1 MERVFRIVTNII
13 FCIQVLLLFLLFMED
28 RITLPPILQVAGRM
42 HPLVL
47 HLPIGMLILVAAI
60 VLLKKQF
67 EISTSDKVI
76 HFTLIFA
83 SLSASLA
90 ALFGFFLS
98 LHGDYA
104 GDTMNIHKIGGVL
117 LSWLCYALVL
127 IYQTSVKRAVFLST
141 GGVAFIV
148 LIATGHTGSVLT
160 HGDNF
165 LFEPLETEVV
175 RTAENSSAY
184 EYAIEPILEAKCFSC
199 HNETK
204 AKGKLVMTDRN
215 RFLAGGENGHP
226 WVAGNPDESRMIK
239 SFYLPL
245 ESDEHM
251 PPDGKPQLTSTEIAA
266 LKAWI
271 RSGADFDK
279 KLADFPEHDS
289 LKIVV
294 ASLVS
299 RLPQQPTGKVYA
311 FTSASESNITKVNT
325 PFVTVAPVYQGSPA
339 LQADF
344 YVRKAFDMKSLEAL
358 LSVKDQ
364 LVSISLSKMP
374 VTDKDLA
381 VVGKFNNLEV
391 LNLNFTDITGN
402 GLTHLSSLKNLRS
415 LSLASTQVTANSL
428 APVLGLPE
436 LRHLFLWNTVVTKAQ
451 CDSLLE
457 KYPAMAIVLSQF
469 SDDSMMRLNK
479 PQLDNEGVFASGSE
493 ITFRHPMTGVS
504 IRYTTDGSKPD
515 SVTGQLYDRPFRIDR
530 TTLVKA
536 VACKAGWY
544 CSEPVEQILFVRGI
558 PPESARLLN
567 DPDPAYPGE
576 GVVSLSDG
584 RKGIADVLKE
594 PSWLG
599 YQKQPF
605 AAEFQF
611 PPDRTP
617 RNEVVISYGR
627 SIYSH
632 CFPPQ
637 SVELWA
643 RNGSD
648 AWKLIRKVAVEQP
661 DNYVPVKVERIAI
674 PLSQEVYREYKI
686 IATPIPKLPTWFSKG
701 GEKGWFFVDEIFFY

>member
-1 MERVFRIVTNII
+1 MERAFRIVTNII
-13 FCIQVLLLFLLFMED
+13 FCIQVLLLFLLFTED
-28 RITLPPILQVAGRM
+28 RIALPPILQVAGRM

-47 HLPIGMLILVAAI
+47 HLPIGMLILVGAI
-60 VLLKKQF
+60 VILRKQF
-67 EISTSDKVI
+67 EISASDRII

-98 LHGDYA
+98 LHGDYS
-104 GDTMNIHKIGGVL
+104 GDAMSTHKIGGVL

-127 IYQTSVKRAVFLST
+127 IYQTSLKRAIFLGV
-141 GGVAFIV
+141 GGIAFVV

-165 LFEPLETEVV
+165 LFEPLSTEVV

-184 EYAIEPILEAKCFSC
+184 EYAIEPILEAKCYSC

-226 WVAGNPDESRMIK
+226 WVAGKPEESRMIK

-279 KLADFPEHDS
+279 KLAEFPENDS

-311 FTSASESNITKVNT
+311 FTSASENNIKKVNT

-344 YVRKAFDMKSLEAL
+344 YVRKGFDVKSLEAL
-358 LSVKDQ
+358 QSVKDQ

-381 VVGKFNNLEV
+381 IVSKFNNLEV
-391 LNLNFTDITGN
+391 LNLNFTDISGN
-402 GLTHLSSLKNLRS
+402 GLAQLESLKNLRS
-415 LSLASTQVTANSL
+415 LSLASTKVTARSL
-428 APVLGLPE
+428 GPVLSLPE
-436 LRHLFLWNTVVTKAQ
+436 LRHLFLWNTGVTTAQ
-451 CDSLLE
+451 RDSIME
-457 KYPAMAIVLSQF
+457 KYPAIDIALTQF
-469 SDDSMMRLNK
+469 SDESMMRLNK
-479 PQLDNEGVFASGSE
+479 PQLDNEGVFARGSE
-493 ITFRHPMTGVS
+493 ISFRHPMTGVA

-515 SVTGQLYDRPFRIDR
+515 SVTGQLYDKPFTIDR
-530 TTLVKA
+530 TTVVKA
-536 VACKAGWY
+536 VACKSGWF
-544 CSEPVEQILFVRGI
+544 CSEPVEQILFVQGVA
-558 PPESARLLN
+558 PESAKLLN
-567 DPDPAYPGE
+567 EPDPAYPGE
-576 GVVSLSDG
+576 GVASLTDG

-599 YQKQPF
+599 YQKQAF
-605 AAEFQF
+605 IAAFQF
-611 PPDRTP
+611 TADATP
-617 RNEVVISYGR
+617 RSEVVISYGR

-637 SVELWA
+637 SVELWG
-643 RNGSD
+643 RNGSGG
-648 AWKLIRKVAVEQP
+648 WQLVRKVAVEQP
-661 DNYVPVKVERIAI
+661 TNYVPVKVDRITI
-674 PLSQEVYREYKI
+674 PLSEEVYREYKI
-686 IATPIPKLPTWFSKG
+686 VATPIPKLPTWFSKG